1 MKSKSAA
8 SPSRISI
15 RRIDSNLISSFT
27 SMLSEQKPITKN
39 STTRDEPT
47 ALQPKSIT
55 GPIFLFGC
63 TPIVAPVSSLA
74 IEHAAVPQCQNVI
87 VFSLSSRDTGSPKNT
102 ACSDNFIPIYIESAP
117 YVSASQLAATPISFS
132 IASTPQT
139 GVPNAV
145 KKSGQHLEE
154 SAPILFSSTYSL

>member
-1 MKSKSAA
+1 MTLSA
-8 SPSRISI
+8 
-15 RRIDSNLISSFT
+15 
-27 SMLSEQKPITKN
+27 
-39 STTRDEPT
+39 